1 MSLRRRQQP
10 EAQIQRAVFQHLRG
24 RGAPLRREAP
34 RLIPT
39 MLHPVSDQNAYCGPT
54 AMAAVTGRDITE
66 IERVIRE
73 AVPRYSDPERHIVGI
88 NNECLL
94 QTMQRLGW
102 RVAEK
107 WEDPAYGR
115 EAGNWGWQGRK
126 HQFTFAD
133 FLETHAKGGPFIVT
147 AGHHYLAVGAGKVVD
162 TSHRKGVKAETY
174 VQRWT
179 PNRVHWVH
187 RAPRARVS
195 EWFRFEL
202 ASPLAILA
210 DRINTEHEAAIAA
223 IRKGAEHAIAAGKL
237 LIEAK
242 AQVEHG
248 RWGQWLKDNFRATS
262 RTAQLYMWLA
272 EHDPDAKRVSD
283 LPLREAVKHLRH
295 EDRLGGNHLVP
306 RPPYLRDD
314 HEPEPEPEAELPTY
328 QRRVRD
334 RDGSLIT
341 REEQEAKGAERRTP
355 AREHAERVAYKL
367 IHLDIELAREVRD
380 ILNGGAAGNGGD
392 LLNGLV
398 SGIEIEEGRANPTVL
413 SESWQHKRALKKLKK
428 VSGNDVEIQRL
439 RKWAHDGFPA
449 SGPAWHSGREASPAT
464 HERELN
470 ANVDDGI
477 PDFLRRSPS

>member
-1 MSLRRRQQP
+1 
-10 EAQIQRAVFQHLRG
+10 
-24 RGAPLRREAP
+24 
-34 RLIPT
+34 
-39 MLHPVSDQNAYCGPT
+39 
-54 AMAAVTGRDITE
+54 
-66 IERVIRE
+66 
-73 AVPRYSDPERHIVGI
+73 
-88 NNECLL
+88 
-94 QTMQRLGW
+94 MQRLGW

-398 SGIEIEEGRANPTVL
+398 SGIEIEEGRANPNAPALTIAPPVIL
-413 SESWQHKRALKKLKK
+413 EAKRKLEIENLALKSEIEELKVERDKLREQLRAAEIKIAGPE
-428 VSGNDVEIQRL
+428 SEVEELKAENAKL
-439 RKWAHDGFPA
+439 RRQLEMVK
-449 SGPAWHSGREASPAT
+449 GPTRKQVQQAYDEAAKR
-464 HERELN
+464 RELN